1 MTGKEP
7 GSAALQAMAS
17 RHKATTEAALCR
29 LCYPSPAITVELPT
43 SPRQTLLTAHKNCI
57 VLPTT
62 LLPNRLEAAP
72 VLYMPTKKPYYTACA
87 YVPPQMQHTLL
98 QPAHQPIEPFAAPP
112 QPWAPVFCRLRAK

>member
-1 MTGKEP
+1 MPLMLSIASHYRGAAHLTTAD
-7 GSAALQAMAS
+7 SAH
-17 RHKATTEAALCR
+17 R
-29 LCYPSPAITVELPT
+29 
-43 SPRQTLLTAHKNCI
+43 TAVKCI

-72 VLYMPTKKPYYTACA
+72 VLHMPTKKPGYTACA